1 MTLESNWIK
10 FTPADGAGPG
20 KVAGLSYGLYITGL
34 APENSIKVKGN
45 RNNINFNHYVFNLSK
60 IAIWLAPMFR
70 HSHVAKI
77 IATGWY
83 RRLLAKFDS
92 KSNN

>member
-34 APENSIKVKGN
+34 APENSIKMKEN
-45 RNNINFNHYVFNLSK
+45 RNNIRF
-60 IAIWLAPMFR
+60 
-70 HSHVAKI
+70 
-77 IATGWY
+77 
-83 RRLLAKFDS
+83 
-92 KSNN
+92 